1 MNEAPKVSAGH
12 MIGLI
17 IVLTLIW
24 LGWSG
29 IYDNGM
35 ILSFG
40 VLSLIITVWVSK
52 RLGAIDDEGQPVNP
66 KLIGYAPWLIK
77 EIVVANIDVIKRIL
91 SPEIEKAISP
101 TWTVVSAKQKT
112 RLGRVIFANSITLTP
127 GTVSVEVGED
137 KILVHALSQEGADAL
152 AGDMGGEMG
161 TRVCGLEG

>member
-1 MNEAPKVSAGH
+1 MNETSKASAGH
-12 MIGLI
+12 MTGLI

-35 ILSFG
+35 ILGFG
-40 VLSLIITVWVSK
+40 VLSLIITVWVSN
-52 RLGAIDDEGQPVNP
+52 RLGAIDSEGQPVNP
-66 KLIGYAPWLIK
+66 KLLGYAPWLIK

-91 SPEIEKAISP
+91 SPNIEKAISP
-101 TWTVVSAKQKT
+101 TWTLVSAKQKT

-127 GTVSVEVGED
+127 GTVSVEVGDD
-137 KILVHALSQEGADAL
+137 KILVHALSQEGADSL